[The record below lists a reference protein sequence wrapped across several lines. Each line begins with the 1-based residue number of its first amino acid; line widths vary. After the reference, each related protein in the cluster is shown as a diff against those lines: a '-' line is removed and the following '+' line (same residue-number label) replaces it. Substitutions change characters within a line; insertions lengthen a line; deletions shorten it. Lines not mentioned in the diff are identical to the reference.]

1 MNNIYQS
8 IWNAKSGTFVAASEH
23 AKSGGK
29 NTAGAS
35 KIGANC
41 RVSFA
46 LKALAASVMLGCGF
60 NVYALPTGGSV
71 AAGSASIAESP
82 GSTTVTQTSQNVSIN
97 WQSFNIGQSEA
108 VNFAQPNSSA
118 IALNRVLGADPSSI
132 LGSLNA
138 NGQVFLINPNGVL
151 FGNSA
156 SVNVGGLVASTRD
169 ITDSDFMAGQYKF
182 NGTGDGSVVNQGSI
196 KADGG
201 YVALLGARV
210 SNQGVIQANLGS
222 VALAAGDA
230 ITLDVA
236 GDGLL
241 NVAVDQGAVG
251 ALVQNGGLIQAD
263 GGKVLM
269 TARSAGDLF
278 QSSVNNTGVVRA
290 QSIENRNGTIT
301 LLGDMNSGTVNVGGT
316 LDVSG
321 SGAGETG
328 GSVTATA
335 RHVGLVDAKIDAS
348 GDAGGGTVLLGG
360 GYQGKNP
367 AVKNASAAYMSADSR
382 INADAVTNGDGGTV
396 VLWGNE
402 STRAYGSISAR
413 GGSESGNGGL
423 IETSGG
429 WLDVSGARIS
439 TSAAYGLYG
448 MWLLDP
454 ADITISS
461 AATTG
466 ATSTNNVFAPDS
478 GVSVA
483 NINVNDLVTSLG
495 GTNITVTT
503 ENTGASGTGNGDITV
518 MDAVTWVA
526 PTTLTL
532 NAARDIN
539 VNADITGTLGSLAT
553 IAGRDINVDADITT
567 TTGNLSFLA
576 FNNVSLNAP
585 STITTGNLT
594 AVAGHNVSVGAAMT
608 VTTGDIILRADN
620 DGTGPG
626 ALSNGTVL
634 ITCGSNCI
642 TIGTGEL
649 SIRFNPVS
657 YSQTNA
663 EILAYDLNL
672 TGGGMLDAKA
682 WVFGLGDDKVY
693 DGLRDATVSGL
704 EPDVTNSPPPVAL
717 GAVTN
722 AQFDTK
728 NVGSEKLIT
737 YDSTFSDPVY
747 ALFAPYGTTVG
758 SYVTRADIT
767 PAALTIKANDATKV
781 FGDTLVLGTSAFT
794 SVGLVPGET
803 VGGVTLTSAGTV
815 ATASVDGN
823 PYAITASDAV
833 PGSFDPRNYN
843 INYVDGALLITQ
855 VVPVD
860 PTVPVVPVIPVI
872 PVVPV
877 DPTVPVVPVDPVI
890 PVAPVDPTVPVVPV
904 DPVIPVAPVDPTVP
918 VGPGVPAEPV
928 DPVEPPTDATPPGST
943 PPGSTPPES
952 TAPDFPVSTVVGVT
966 RPSTTSP
973 YDDVSGR
980 PFVSAPPIRAT
991 RVNFKTEGA
1000 GVNMPVVQLT
1010 QLNQPQPPARPLVIE
1025 EKAPPAVYIP
1035 PVYPPRQDRN

>member
-35 KIGANC
+35 KSSVNRGV
-41 RVSFA
+41 RFA
-46 LKALAASVMLGCGF
+46 LKSLAASVMLAAGF

-132 LGSLNA
+132 LGSLNSD
-138 NGQVFLINPNGVL
+138 GQVFLINPNGVL
-151 FGNSA
+151 FGQSA

-169 ITDSDFMAGQYKF
+169 ISDSDFMAGKYQF
-182 NGTGDGSVVNQGSI
+182 TGTGDGSVVNQGAI
-196 KADGG
+196 NADGG
-201 YVALLGARV
+201 YVALLGATV

-241 NVAVDQGAVG
+241 DVAVDQGAVG
-251 ALVQNGGLIQAD
+251 ALVQNGGMIQAD

-269 TARSAGDLF
+269 TARSAGDLL

-301 LLGDMNSGTVNVGGT
+301 LLGDMNSGTVNLGGT

-367 AVKNASAAYMSADSR
+367 AVKNASATYMSADSR

-413 GGSESGNGGL
+413 GGSVSGNGGL

-429 WLDVSGARIS
+429 WLDVSGAKIT

-461 AATTG
+461 AATSG
-466 ATSTNNVFAPDS
+466 ATATGNVFAPDS

-483 NINVNDLVTSLG
+483 NINVNDLVTALG

-503 ENTGASGTGNGDITV
+503 ENTGASGNGNGDITV
-518 MDAVTWVA
+518 MNAVTWVA

-532 NAARDIN
+532 NADRDINVNLGADITGTDGSLVTNAGRDIN
-539 VNADITGTLGSLAT
+539 VNAA
-553 IAGRDINVDADITT
+553 ITT
-567 TTGNLSFLA
+567 TNGSLDFVAVNDV
-576 FNNVSLNAP
+576 NVNAAA
-585 STITTGNLT
+585 TITTGNLT
-594 AVAGHNVSVGAAMT
+594 AVAGQNVNIAAPLT

-626 ALSNGTVL
+626 AILGGTVL
-634 ITCGSNCI
+634 ITCGNNCV
-642 TIGTGEL
+642 TINTGEL

-657 YSQTNA
+657 YAQTNA

-672 TGGGMLDAKA
+672 TGGGTLDAKA

-704 EPDVTNSPPPVAL
+704 ESDVTNTPPPVAL

-722 AQFDTK
+722 ALFDTK
-728 NVGSEKLIT
+728 NVGVEKLIT
-737 YDSTFSDPVY
+737 YDSTFSDAVFD
-747 ALFAPYGTTVG
+747 LFAPYGTAVG

-767 PAALTIKANDATKV
+767 PAALTITANDATKA

-794 SVGLVPGET
+794 SVGLVAGET
-803 VGGVTLTSAGTV
+803 IGGVTLTSAGTV
-815 ATASVDGN
+815 AAASVDGN

-833 PGSFDPRNYN
+833 PGSFDPTNYN
-843 INYVDGALLITQ
+843 INYVEGALLISQ
-855 VVPVD
+855 L
-860 PTVPVVPVIPVI
+860 
-872 PVVPV
+872 
-877 DPTVPVVPVDPVI
+877 VPVDPV
-890 PVAPVDPTVPVVPV
+890 DPG
-904 DPVIPVAPVDPTVP
+904 DPIDPLDP
-918 VGPGVPAEPV
+918 PGS
-928 DPVEPPTDATPPGST
+928 TPPGST
-943 PPGSTPPES
+943 PPGSTPPDS
-952 TAPDFPVSTVVGVT
+952 LARVLPGAI

-973 YDDVSGR
+973 YEDVSGR
-980 PFVSAPPIRAT
+980 TFVSAPPIRSAGLD
-991 RVNFKTEGA
+991 FATEGP
-1000 GVNMPVVQLT
+1000 GVNMQVAQLT
-1010 QLNQPQPPARPLVIE
+1010 QLTALPLLIEEREPPALYV
-1025 EKAPPAVYIP
+1025 PPI
-1035 PVYPPRQDRN
+1035 YPPRQDRN